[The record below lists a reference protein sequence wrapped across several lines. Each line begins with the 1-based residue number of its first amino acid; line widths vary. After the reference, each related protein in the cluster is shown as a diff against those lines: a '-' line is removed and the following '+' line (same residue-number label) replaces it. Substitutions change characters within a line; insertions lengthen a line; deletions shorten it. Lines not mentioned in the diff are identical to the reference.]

1 MKTTNPQLDVDLA
14 SLRADYCEIIVDN
27 MDRKTME
34 QYVIESLENDFH
46 SYSLNE
52 LKEEI
57 ENQYG
62 EDTLNDLIN
71 NNSYSTK

>member
-1 MKTTNPQLDVDLA
+1 MKTTNPQLQVDLA
-14 SLRADYCEIIVDN
+14 SLRADYCQLILDN
-27 MDRKTME
+27 MDRETME
-34 QYVIESLENDFH
+34 QYVIESLESDFH

-57 ENQYG
+57 ENDIG

-71 NNSYSTK
+71 KNSY

>member
-1 MKTTNPQLDVDLA
+1 MKTTNPQLQVDLA
-14 SLRADYCEIIVDN
+14 SLRADYCELILDN
-27 MDRKTME
+27 MDRETME
-34 QYVIESLENDFH
+34 QYVIESLESDFH

-57 ENQYG
+57 QNDIG

-71 NNSYSTK
+71 KNSY